1 MEVIIKMNRDEAME
15 AIEKG
20 SLQAM
25 LESVEPQHCA
35 KTSCSCQDALAE
47 VPQDEPK
54 ETVQATVPQEN
65 PAPATTAQQPDP
77 QAVMPVTQ
85 VATTTMTY
93 QLDDLAQ
100 AAMGLMRQGMQPQL
114 QELLRQFGVEALPQ
128 LPKEQYGAFATAI
141 RGMGA
146 QI

>member
-25 LESVEPQHCA
+25 LESVEPQRCT
-35 KTSCSCQDALAE
+35 KTSCSCQDTLAE
-47 VPQDEPK
+47 VPKDEPK
-54 ETVQATVPQEN
+54 ESVVPQEQS
-65 PAPATTAQQPDP
+65 APDASVQQPDP
-77 QAVMPVTQ
+77 QAVASVTQ
-85 VATTTMTY
+85 VATTAMTY

-100 AAMGLMRQGMQPQL
+100 AAMGLMRQGMQTQL